1 VRFGKVKTP
10 SGLFNEIQD
19 IDPSYMWSLLSQSI
33 NPITSRNG
41 NLAHYGGVVYG
52 TVGLQ
57 QAGKLEYRAWGGERE
72 IAGDDDYWIRFVES
86 GITMP
91 NGIGGPIYGG
101 ALHWKAPLRGLMLG
115 ASYAHNNNNWWSTF
129 VDT

>member
-1 VRFGKVKTP
+1 MRFGKVKTP

-101 ALHWKAPLRGLMLG
+101 ALHWKASLRGLMLG